1 MENPSIV
8 SHISLGVAD
17 LERAAAFYDAV
28 LAVVGARRMVEHPGA
43 IGYGKVF
50 PEFWIGL
57 PFDGGA
63 PGVGNGTHV
72 GFLARG
78 KEEVDAFWEA
88 ALAQG
93 GTGEGAPGL
102 RPIYTPNYY
111 GCFVRDPDG
120 NKIEAQAMLDG
131 ASDDREAGQE
141 AEAHPT

>member
-57 PFDGGA
+57 PFDGAA

-78 KEEVDAFWEA
+78 KEEVDAFWQA

-93 GTGEGAPGL
+93 GTGDGAPGL
-102 RPIYTPNYY
+102 RPMYSPDYY

-120 NKIEAQAMLDG
+120 HKIEAQALLEQAPEDP
-131 ASDDREAGQE
+131 EAVE
-141 AEAHPT
+141 ETEAHPT